1 MSERNKKWNK
11 SNLEKKRFMN
21 DLKNGLAFVEWNK
34 IYNFL
39 FKNESIPKARIKIH
53 ENERY
58 ENEKL

>member
-1 MSERNKKWNK
+1 
-11 SNLEKKRFMN
+11 MN